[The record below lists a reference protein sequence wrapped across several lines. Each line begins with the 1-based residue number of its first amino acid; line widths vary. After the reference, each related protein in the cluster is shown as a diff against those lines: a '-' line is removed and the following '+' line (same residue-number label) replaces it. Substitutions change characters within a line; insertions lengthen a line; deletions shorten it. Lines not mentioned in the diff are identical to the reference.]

1 MLNVVGW
8 LWMGDGMLIRA
19 RMSWRLCCK
28 GCGRDEMKFAL
39 CEACRRDS
47 VVVMPCETKVRV
59 MSVAAVSV
67 C

>member
-1 MLNVVGW
+1 
-8 LWMGDGMLIRA
+8 MLIRA

-28 GCGRDEMKFAL
+28 GCDGDEMKFAL

-47 VVVMPCETKVRV
+47 VAVMPCETKVRV
-59 MSVAAVSV
+59 ISVAAVSV